1 MSAEE
6 MSDELRRL
14 AEDLERDVGLAQTR
28 DEHIRLAAR
37 LLSVRRILA
46 CHDTPGT

>member
-6 MSDELRRL
+6 MTDELRRL
-14 AEDLERDVGLAQTR
+14 AEDLERDVEQAQTR

-46 CHDTPGT
+46 CHTKPGA